1 MPQMSSKFKSWLL
14 TPSNKDP
21 VPKLRLRRNLWN
33 AASILVPYLIYSG
46 NFLTHTT
53 NKMTSNPANSEAWN
67 LLILLNSRDLRVVKV
82 NFVGN
87 LNHNSGIL
95 DLTNGLTLAVVD
107 EVENVTDILVEVG
120 VTENILAKEGVTL
133 VVVDEGE
140 ADTLDN
146 LIEEEVESKPLEPA
160 PVHQNSSL
168 FC

>member
-1 MPQMSSKFKSWLL
+1 M
-14 TPSNKDP
+14 
-21 VPKLRLRRNLWN
+21 
-33 AASILVPYLIYSG
+33 IYSG

-82 NFVGN
+82 NFEGN
-87 LNHNSGIL
+87 FNHNYGIP
-95 DLTNGLTLAVVD
+95 DLMNVLTLAVVD

-146 LIEEEVESKPLEPA
+146 LIEEEVESTPLEPA

>member
-1 MPQMSSKFKSWLL
+1 MTAHPWQQRSCTKVEAEKKSLKGSLNTGAWLDL
-14 TPSNKDP
+14 LGQLLDTHDKQDDQQPGQ
-21 VPKLRLRRNLWN
+21 LRGLEL
-33 AASILVPYLIYSG
+33 
-46 NFLTHTT
+46 
-53 NKMTSNPANSEAWN
+53 
-67 LLILLNSRDLRVVKV
+67 V

-87 LNHNSGIL
+87 FNHNSGIP

-133 VVVDEGE
+133 VVVDKGE

-160 PVHQNSSL
+160 
-168 FC
+168 